1 MTNFRLSQDFADKNF
16 EFYKN
21 DRNFSKLV
29 ENTVGKGEISPFPT
43 LFSKN
48 SYGRHVKTRACSG
61 KG

>member
-1 MTNFRLSQDFADKNF
+1 MTNFRLSQDFADENF

-48 SYGRHVKTRACSG
+48 LYGRHVKTRACSG